1 MKYIA
6 TVIVNNSID
15 SAYLFDNLDDAEKKI
30 ESLISV
36 LFQRELSQKE
46 LDCLEEFGEFEV
58 AHFNF
63 AINAVG
69 Q

>member
-1 MKYIA
+1 MNYIV

-15 SAYLFDNLDDAEKKI
+15 SAYLFDNIDDAGRKI

-46 LDCLEEFGEFEV
+46 LDCLEESGEFAVEY
-58 AHFNF
+58 FNF

-69 Q
+69 